1 MKILVSYLVF
11 TISLVI
17 LVSLS
22 ILYNQR
28 FTEYTRYTNAVE
40 RAHTVLIKLNDLAV
54 HLKDAETSVRGFLLS
69 NDSVYLKN
77 YPATLDSVYTTLARL
92 KTLNTDDKNN
102 QKDLVTLEVAI
113 TQRIAQLEATLRIF
127 FTVVNGRAKFRESF
141 AAGTQ
146 KMELCIS
153 LINVMK
159 KRENTALNIRRT
171 HKEFYELATPGF
183 FMAIFSFTMITFCIS
198 FYIIIR
204 EFRRRLQ
211 YQKDLERK
219 LIELNQSNREL
230 EQIAFVTS
238 HDLQEPLRKINTF
251 CDRLVMKHTPQL
263 DSEGQLIISRISNA
277 SSRMRGMV
285 QDLAR
290 YTSLS
295 ILRNN
300 APKSVDIKSIIEAI
314 RKEHED
320 RLQGREA
327 NIVYHNAPVILGYP
341 DQIRLL
347 FDCLLDNSIKF
358 SRKDA
363 PLTIEVSKENID
375 REELR
380 RLQISTAHNTFTK
393 VKFQDNGIG
402 FDSEFADK
410 MFGIFQRLHSQFTE
424 YEGKGVGLALV
435 KRIISNH
442 NGFIL
447 AKGTPGKGAEFSMY
461 FPKDS

>member
-11 TISLVI
+11 TISLII

-40 RAHTVLIKLNDLAV
+40 RTHTGLIKLNDLAM
-54 HLKDAETSVRGFLLS
+54 LIKDAETSVRGFLLS
-69 NDSVYLKN
+69 NDSIYLEN
-77 YPATLDSVYTTLARL
+77 YPATMDSIHTTLARL
-92 KTLNTDDKNN
+92 ETLNDFDKSNRE
-102 QKDLVTLEVAI
+102 DLWALQVAI
-113 TQRIAQLEATLRIF
+113 TQRIAQLNATVRIF
-127 FTVVNGRAKFRESF
+127 VTRVNSRASLRSTFAEGR
-141 AAGTQ
+141 Q
-146 KMELCIS
+146 KMDACIAIIDR
-153 LINVMK
+153 LK
-159 KRENTALNIRRT
+159 DRENERLRYRRT
-171 HKEFYELATPGF
+171 HKEIYELATPGF
-183 FMAIFSFTMITFCIS
+183 FMAIFGFTMVTFCIS

-204 EFRRRLQ
+204 EFRGRLK

-263 DSEGQLIISRISNA
+263 DSEGQLIISRIGNA
-277 SSRMRGMV
+277 SSRMRDMV

-295 ILRNN
+295 ILRNHN
-300 APKSVDIKSIIEAI
+300 PKNVDIKAIIETICTAH
-314 RKEHED
+314 RS
-320 RLQGREA
+320 RLQACDATIMCED
-327 NIVYHNAPVILGYP
+327 APVILGFP
-341 DQIRLL
+341 DQLHLL
-347 FDCLLDNSIKF
+347 FDCLVDNSIKF

-363 PLTIEVSKENID
+363 PLTIEVSKEVID
-375 REELR
+375 SDELR
-380 RLQISTAHNTFTK
+380 TLQIRTAHSTFTK
-393 VKFQDNGIG
+393 VRFRDNGIG
-402 FDSEFADK
+402 FESEFADK
-410 MFGIFQRLHSQFTE
+410 MFDIFQRLHSQLTE

-435 KRIISNH
+435 KRVISNH

-447 AKGTPGKGAEFSMY
+447 AKGVPGKGAEFSMY
-461 FPKDS
+461 FPKDM